1 MQQIVIKR
9 CVHFVPKQLIYGIN
23 YKTSQALQGR
33 HLLHKIDHDVDY
45 CRSTVSFKLAAIN
58 TANVKTHDVG
68 VCEGGGGVRGR
79 LGGLSVCWEGN
90 LRGMFYIYH
99 ILRKVLSHSSGA
111 V

>member
-1 MQQIVIKR
+1 MQQIIIKR

-23 YKTSQALQGR
+23 YETSQALQGR

-68 VCEGGGGVRGR
+68 VCEGGGGGGTGAVGGLITL
-79 LGGLSVCWEGN
+79 LGGGLEGDVLYISYTKKSV
-90 LRGMFYIYH
+90 
-99 ILRKVLSHSSGA
+99 KS
-111 V
+111 